1 MELETVVNYRSPEIL
16 WANPDVQIFLLING
30 KGFQIIKNEKFDD
43 LNMPDASELKEKLY
57 SFPLTIMYV
66 ESLGYFYLVL
76 TYELKEKAYQ

>member
-1 MELETVVNYRSPEIL
+1 M
-16 WANPDVQIFLLING
+16 WANPDRPNIFID
-30 KGFQIIKNEKFDD
+30 KREGFQIKKNEKFDD